1 MSNTTHRVWTA
12 TVGPKLSLAAALL
25 LAVVGIAVQLLPEP
39 LPIAVRLL
47 GHLPLLLSVA
57 LVADVLIITPIRRV
71 REGLHHMAHG
81 DFEYRV
87 MPTLSHQFEPL
98 VGDFNR
104 AIETLQTRIRYIEQ
118 QNWEYTTLYKALSA
132 LLVSQ
137 DMEKVA
143 YQMAATLVEHF
154 DYVDCGVMIL
164 DNETGN
170 ITRLGR
176 VGKFGVSGQA
186 KLTLDG
192 KGLVPDALRSGQI
205 IYVPDVTL
213 DPRYL
218 ANYPSTRSELVVPL
232 FSDGQV
238 FGVID
243 LQSPNLNG
251 FSERDRR
258 IVTEFAAHAAFMLD
272 NARLY
277 QLLNRYNNELEQRV
291 STRTAEL
298 ELALDRERQLN
309 ELKARFTSMVSHEF
323 RTPLTVIK
331 ASNDLLT
338 RYGDRL
344 TPEKFEQHHQAIDA
358 KIAQLVQLL
367 DDVMFIHRSSAVGLQ
382 FNPKPTD
389 ISELVHGIVS
399 EHRMT
404 VEGARSIEYS
414 GEFEIVSIR
423 IDPKLVRLMLN
434 NLLSNAIK
442 YSPKDSVIRFTAH
455 GTADTLTF
463 VVSDEGIGIP
473 QEEQKN
479 IFDTYHRASNV
490 GNIKGTGVGLSVVKR
505 VVEAHNGTIDVQST
519 LNQGTIFTVTL
530 PFASE

>member
-1 MSNTTHRVWTA
+1 MSNTSQRVWIA
-12 TVGPKLSLAAALL
+12 TVGTRLYLGAALL
-25 LAVVGIAVQLLPEP
+25 LAVVGIVLQILPEP
-39 LPIAVRLL
+39 FPAAIRFL
-47 GHLPLLLSVA
+47 GH
-57 LVADVLIITPIRRV
+57 VLILFSAALALDVFVITPIKRV
-71 REGLHHMAHG
+71 RDGLHHLAQG
-81 DFEYRV
+81 NFDYRV
-87 MPTLSHQFEPL
+87 APSVNYQIEPL
-98 VGDFNR
+98 TADFNQTMD
-104 AIETLQTRIRYIEQ
+104 TLQKRMRYVEQ

-137 DMEKVA
+137 EMEKVA
-143 YQMAATLVEHF
+143 HQMSATLVEHF

-164 DNETGN
+164 DNETGD

-176 VGKFGVSGQA
+176 AGEFGVAAQA
-186 KLTLDG
+186 KLTLNG
-192 KGLVPDALRSGQI
+192 KGLVAECLRSGHI
-205 IYVPDVTL
+205 IYVPDVMV

-218 ANYPSTRSELVVPL
+218 ASYPSTRSELVVPL

-309 ELKARFTSMVSHEF
+309 ELKARFTAMVSHEF
-323 RTPLTVIK
+323 RNPMTVIK
-331 ASNDLLT
+331 ASNDLLM
-338 RYGDRL
+338 RHGDRL
-344 TPEKFEQHHQAIDA
+344 TPEKFIQHHQAIDA
-358 KIAQLVQLL
+358 KINQLVQLL
-367 DDVMFIHRSSAVGLQ
+367 DDVMFIHRSGAVGLE
-382 FNPKPTD
+382 FDPKQTD
-389 ISELVHGIVS
+389 IAELIHGIMS

-404 VEGARSIEYS
+404 VDSARTIDYHSTFDVET
-414 GEFEIVSIR
+414 VL

-442 YSPKDSVIRFTAH
+442 YSHKDSVIHFTAQ
-455 GTADTLTF
+455 GTADKLTF

-473 QEEQKN
+473 QEELGN
-479 IFDTYHRASNV
+479 VFDTYHRASNASH
-490 GNIKGTGVGLSVVKR
+490 IKGTGVGLSVVKR
-505 VVEAHNGTIDVQST
+505 VIEAHNGTIDVQST
-519 LNQGTIFTVTL
+519 LNQGTTFTVTL
-530 PFASE
+530 PLTHE